1 MSIIGTVALALMT
14 IIVAGSVT
22 LVYRHRGDPDTYSDT
37 WDRVGQI
44 RRNLRPVAGVLVVVL
59 IMAAVVIILDRS
71 LQATLVTAVL
81 LAEVLGLIW
90 AGGPAIR
97 LYLAQRRA
105 WTLADDEG
113 RIGHRDGSPIL
124 WATRAGA
131 QSAAEPGWSAVQ
143 FSPASL
149 GTTPNGSHSEEQS
162 S

>member
-1 MSIIGTVALALMT
+1 MSIIGTVALALMA

-22 LVYRHRGDPDTYSDT
+22 VVYRHRGDPDTYSDT

-71 LQATLVTAVL
+71 LQATLLTAVL

-97 LYLAQRRA
+97 LYLAPSRA

-113 RIGHRDGSPIL
+113 RLADRDGSPIL
-124 WATRAGA
+124 WATRTGA
-131 QSAAEPGWSAVQ
+131 QSAAEPGWSAAP

-149 GTTPNGSHSEEQS
+149 GTTPNGSRREEQAS
-162 S
+162 